1 MIWEC
6 FFHQNRL
13 QTKGLNSKSRAEG
26 KIIRTK
32 CFVLDFNGERMQSD
46 VTAERAL
53 SHGEKKTDNHKQGS
67 VAYPSKSSSA
77 AAL

>member
-1 MIWEC
+1 M
-6 FFHQNRL
+6 
-13 QTKGLNSKSRAEG
+13 QTKGLNSISGAEG

>member
-53 SHGEKKTDNHKQGS
+53 SHGEKTDNHKQGS

>member
-1 MIWEC
+1 M
-6 FFHQNRL
+6 FYSPKQNANQGTEL
-13 QTKGLNSKSRAEG
+13 ITGAEG